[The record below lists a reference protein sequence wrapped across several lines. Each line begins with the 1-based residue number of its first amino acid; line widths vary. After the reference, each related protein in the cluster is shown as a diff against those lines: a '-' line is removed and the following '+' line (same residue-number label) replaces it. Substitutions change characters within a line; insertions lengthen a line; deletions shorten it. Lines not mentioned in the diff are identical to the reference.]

1 MNVFYS
7 QSTKCYDWLDWTV
20 PKPHKPPTGP
30 QNVLNMLNVLR
41 NRHPVA
47 CWPQS
52 ERVKQLNVSMF
63 PAFPVEFLHYW
74 CSELIFFDV
83 LCAAAS
89 CHGSDKMY
97 TCTEEKNKQKK
108 TTHLML
114 HLYQIVASPVSKDHF
129 SLRTIVAF
137 PWGLFMHILKN
148 ILKFATHF
156 FLRSLEMVCLVR
168 IAADARDVIRK
179 QRCRINC
186 DTASQA
192 SLTIPV

>member
-1 MNVFYS
+1 MLRLIGLNGAKATQTTY
-7 QSTKCYDWLDWTV
+7 WT
-20 PKPHKPPTGP
+20 
-30 QNVLNMLNVLR
+30 
-41 NRHPVA
+41 
-47 CWPQS
+47 S
-52 ERVKQLNVSMF
+52 ERVEHVERVAESASWSLLTPVRESQTAQCFHYFQRFQSSSFIIGVQNSASLMF
-63 PAFPVEFLHYW
+63 SVLLPPVTVRIRCIHAL
-74 CSELIFFDV
+74 
-83 LCAAAS
+83 
-89 CHGSDKMY
+89 KKK
-97 TCTEEKNKQKK
+97 TNKKK
-108 TTHLML
+108 TTHLMV

-129 SLRTIVAF
+129 SLRTIIAF

-179 QRCRINC
+179 QHCRINC

>member
-7 QSTKCYDWLDWTV
+7 QSTKCCNDWLDWTV
-20 PKPHKPPTGP
+20 PKPHKAPTGP

-41 NRHPVA
+41 NQNPGA

-63 PAFPVEFLHYW
+63 PAEFFHYW
-74 CSELIFFDV
+74 WMELSFFDV

-108 TTHLML
+108 TTHLMV
-114 HLYQIVASPVSKDHF
+114 HLYQIVASPVSKGHF

-156 FLRSLEMVCLVR
+156 FLRSLEMVRQLMRVTLYGNSV
-168 IAADARDVIRK
+168 AEL
-179 QRCRINC
+179 
-186 DTASQA
+186 TSSQA